1 MTEEMKADQD
11 WKEQARLEKERL
23 SRELEDSAKEP
34 ASKLPPADFLTFVS
48 GLAAQC
54 MLYLGIVPNPHTGK
68 TELDLDAAK
77 YHIDL
82 VAVLQEK
89 TQGNLS
95 DEESGALKSILTDLR
110 MRFVTATNEKTSE
123 AKAETEKPAKPKIE
137 IP

>member
-1 MTEEMKADQD
+1 VTEEMKADQQ

-23 SRELEDSAKEP
+23 SSQLDDSAKE
-34 ASKLPPADFLTFVS
+34 AAQKLPPADFLTFVS

-54 MLYLGIVPNPHTGK
+54 MLYLGVVPNPHTGK

-95 DEESGALKSILTDLR
+95 DEEAGALKSILTDLR
-110 MRFVTATNEKTSE
+110 MRFVAATNEKTSQAE
-123 AKAETEKPAKPKIE
+123 AETEKAAKPKIV